1 MTSIQ
6 KNDRPSRP
14 GFGVQY
20 PSSLSHSHSP
30 PQLRKTVARP
40 YQFSRLQVPSLPA
53 HFKQISTPPVFRRR
67 LPKQLSHC
75 VTAFCRL
82 FPYACVLLMHR
93 AVQRECAPCSTF
105 FRTPVSRLERREKY
119 RSIFPIRV
127 FPLFLFLILLSFQRS
142 ARQRTTI
149 LRIGYRD
156 LRMCSKRETPWCC
169 TKCKSSNVA
178 VRLAMK

>member
-67 LPKQLSHC
+67 LPKKLSHC
-75 VTAFCRL
+75 VTAFYCL
-82 FPYACVLLMHR
+82 FPYARVLLMRR
-93 AVQRECAPCSTF
+93 AVQRECAPSSTS
-105 FRTPVSRLERREKY
+105 FRTPVSRKEIY
-119 RSIFPIRV
+119 RSIFPVRA
-127 FPLFLFLILLSFQRS
+127 FPLFLSLILLAFQWSTRHRKTSLRS
-142 ARQRTTI
+142 AYQ
-149 LRIGYRD
+149 
-156 LRMCSKRETPWCC
+156 P
-169 TKCKSSNVA
+169 
-178 VRLAMK
+178 